1 MIRVEIWDKDENG
14 VEKKLLKTIDE
25 APEIVSSK
33 LLTYLKGE
41 ATRHFKEKLNRECPS
56 NCVITVP
63 AYFDDN

>member
-1 MIRVEIWDKDENG
+1 MIRVEMVDKKTKE
-14 VEKKLLKTIDE
+14 VRTIDE

-33 LLTYLKGE
+33 LLTYLRGE
-41 ATRHFKEKLNRECPS
+41 ATKYFKTKLNKECPT